1 MISST
6 INVTLFYRCNVT
18 FDETTLPVLQK
29 MTAEGC
35 FMVNSFTLQDN
46 QAVMVLSRSEISR
59 LRAQGLRVKAGQVL
73 FL

>member
-1 MISST
+1 MIRP
-6 INVTLFYRCNVT
+6 NLHVTLFYRCQVT

-29 MTAEGC
+29 MTADGC
-35 FMVNSFTLQDN
+35 FMVNSLTIQDN

-59 LRAQGLRVKAGQVL
+59 LRAQGLRVKVEQVL

>member
-1 MISST
+1 MT
-6 INVTLFYRCNVT
+6 RPTVNLTLFYRCNVT

-35 FMVNSFTLQDN
+35 FTVNSFTVQDN

-59 LRAQGLRVKAGQVL
+59 LRAQSLKVKVGQAL